1 MFTPL
6 LTFTKSAVLMV
17 IYLLFIA
24 DIRSVQI
31 EPKNEEFSEASNVE
45 VCALLDFYYDIC
57 SDNTNFTVDL
67 LVLQSPGF

>member
-17 IYLLFIA
+17 IYLFFIA

-31 EPKNEEFSEASNVE
+31 EPKNEEFSEASDVE
-45 VCALLDFYYDIC
+45 VCALFDFYYGIC

-67 LVLQSPGF
+67 LVLQNPGF